1 MVASAPR
8 REALL
13 DLPLE
18 RLQGIV
24 AAHDLPAYRA
34 GQIFDWLHIRNA
46 STAEQMTDLPATL
59 RAQLDAQY
67 DVWPMSL
74 TRKIVSGDG
83 SIKYGWLTG
92 EGNPVEAV
100 LMPGFDYGTALC
112 VSSQSGC
119 GMACGFCQTGYMGLK
134 QYLSAGEILQQ
145 VYEAEADSGLPIDRV
160 VFMGMGEPLA
170 NLRAVRRVID
180 VLTSG
185 TGNIG
190 GTGVPA
196 SGGRSWSPRR
206 ITVSTVGIV
215 APILTMARSYPRVNL
230 ALSLHFT
237 TKAGRAKHMPQAES
251 DPQKLAEAL
260 FFYRQVNGGK
270 LTIEYTLMRGENDSD
285 DDAKRLAKFA
295 NLATYVGATRALPE
309 NRLGSS
315 TPGDARVAPTNL
327 IAEALT
333 HEPPTQQQPLPIHVN
348 IIAYNPIISADYKA
362 TPERGINHFA
372 RILRDAG
379 VPVTVRHS
387 RGQDVAAA
395 CGMLGTEMAGSAA
408 LRGGEG

>member
-1 MVASAPR
+1 MVETTTR
-8 REALL
+8 REVLL

-18 RLQGIV
+18 RLRDIV
-24 AAHDLPAYRA
+24 ATQNLPAYRA
-34 GQIFDWLHIRNA
+34 GQIFDWVHLRNA
-46 STAEQMTDLPATL
+46 SSAAQMTDLPAGL
-59 RAQLDAQY
+59 REQLAERY
-67 DVWPMSL
+67 SVWPMQL
-74 TRKIVSGDG
+74 RRKVVSGDG

-119 GMACGFCQTGYMGLK
+119 PMACGFCQTGYMGLK

-145 VYEAEADSGLPIDRV
+145 IYHAEADSGLPVDRV
-160 VFMGMGEPLA
+160 VFMGMGEPLL

-180 VLTSG
+180 VLTG
-185 TGNIG
+185 GGVTDPDGFAVRPGQPKTAAGGIG
-190 GTGVPA
+190 K
-196 SGGRSWSPRR
+196 SHGRGWSPRR

-237 TKAGRAKHMPQAES
+237 TKEGRAKHMPQAEH
-251 DPQKLAEAL
+251 DPHKLAEAL

-285 DDAKRLAKFA
+285 EDAKRLAKFA
-295 NLATYVGATRALPE
+295 HLHLEGVGSHPH
-309 NRLGSS
+309 LGRGQG
-315 TPGDARVAPTNL
+315 PAPSKL
-327 IAEALT
+327 LAEALS
-333 HEPPTQQQPLPIHVN
+333 HEPPPHQQALPIHVN
-348 IIAYNPIISADYKA
+348 LIAYNPIVSANYKA
-362 TPERGINHFA
+362 TPERGIDHFA
-372 RILRDAG
+372 RILRDSG

-395 CGMLGTEMAGSAA
+395 CGMLGTEMAAKAS
-408 LRGGEG
+408 

>member
-1 MVASAPR
+1 MVANATG
-8 REALL
+8 REVLL

-18 RLQGIV
+18 RLRDIV
-24 AAHDLPAYRA
+24 VAQNLPRYRA
-34 GQIFDWLHIRNA
+34 GQIFDWLHVRDA
-46 STAEQMTDLPATL
+46 SSAAQMTDLPAQL
-59 RAQLDAQY
+59 RAQLDESY
-67 DVWPMSL
+67 GVWPMEL
-74 TRKIVSGDG
+74 TRKVVSGDG
-83 SIKYGWLTG
+83 SVKYGWMTA

-119 GMACGFCQTGYMGLK
+119 GMACKFCQTGYMGLR

-145 VYEAEADSGLPIDRV
+145 VYHAEADSGLAVDRV

-180 VLTSG
+180 VLTG
-185 TGNIG
+185 T
-190 GTGVPA
+190 P
-196 SGGRSWSPRR
+196 GRGWSPRR

-237 TKAGRAKHMPQAES
+237 TEEGRAKHMPEAET

-270 LTIEYTLMRGENDSD
+270 LTIEYTLMRGENDGD
-285 DDAKRLAKFA
+285 EDAKRLAKFA
-295 NLATYVGATRALPE
+295 YLKVGQSELA
-309 NRLGSS
+309 
-315 TPGDARVAPTNL
+315 
-327 IAEALT
+327 AEALS
-333 HEPPTQQQPLPIHVN
+333 HDPPPHQQALPIHVN
-348 IIAYNPIISADYKA
+348 LIAYNPIISANYKA
-362 TPERGINHFA
+362 TPERGIDHFA

-395 CGMLGTEMAGSAA
+395 CGMLGTEMGSDTRTSGSAA
-408 LRGGEG
+408 T